1 MHYSEFPTQIK
12 GKLFNFSSTKIKTC
26 MCVHATRIF
35 TKHLKFYTHTQKWEQ
50 VSFLQCALIKK
61 NFKPRHCTL
70 NFLKFCVCRSVYRK
84 VHVSAG
90 TPRSQRCLIPNS
102 SLPAVGQ
109 CLTWVLGAVGIFS
122 AGAVLTFKHSLS
134 SALHRIQLKLS
145 DCIPFFSWVNTE
157 GIHAISA
164 SDA

>member
-1 MHYSEFPTQIK
+1 MCARHKNFHKTFKILHTHTK
-12 GKLFNFSSTKIKTC
+12 MGAGIFSS
-26 MCVHATRIF
+26 MCF
-35 TKHLKFYTHTQKWEQ
+35 NE
-50 VSFLQCALIKK
+50 KK

-102 SLPAVGQ
+102 SLPAVEQ
-109 CLTWVLGAVGIFS
+109 CLTWVLGAAGIFS

-134 SALHRIQLKLS
+134 SALHLIQLKLS